1 MSGNFIYI
9 SDFVKATLRGL
20 YWSKWHEIIFEIFQK
35 SDPCNLHIF
44 ILHLLKKEDNSSSG
58 SFTLVYCFTYQ
69 NLIISG
75 NAKWLICH
83 YTQKQNI
90 QSFSFGS
97 WLPLMS
103 NPSHLATAHT
113 NSKALSCTK
122 THHTTHMHTLHEAE
136 GPCSLATSCC
146 NCCNRSTLVWLL

>member
-1 MSGNFIYI
+1 MPSNYI
-9 SDFVKATLRGL
+9 WNCMLSIQRDASTDTWV
-20 YWSKWHEIIFEIFQK
+20 WSLLFTFAYFHLAFTEKKRDYSASAYFGR
-35 SDPCNLHIF
+35 
-44 ILHLLKKEDNSSSG
+44 ILFFLTE
-58 SFTLVYCFTYQ
+58 V
-69 NLIISG
+69 IISG

-83 YTQKQNI
+83 YTKTKP
-90 QSFSFGS
+90 SLLFSFGC

-103 NPSHLATAHT
+103 NPSHLASAHT

-122 THHTTHMHTLHEAE
+122 THHTHMHTLHEEE